1 MLSLI
6 LPADDCAQFTRTLAD
21 ELGDENEANVKFKK
35 YGRRQVDFCVKF
47 SVRASRRS
55 TSSTPAPAPSTS
67 AAALAPVKRKFKLAV
82 SGSSL
87 PSASQLHRAY
97 D

>member
-47 SVRASRRS
+47 SVRASRR
-55 TSSTPAPAPSTS
+55 
-67 AAALAPVKRKFKLAV
+67 LVPVGV
-82 SGSSL
+82 PL
-87 PSASQLHRAY
+87 PHRLQLLRLLLPL
-97 D
+97 